1 MSNDIKKISADYLC
15 EFKKFS
21 NNNFDVH
28 KSNLMKKLQNTIN
41 GEKSAVFKTIDDVK
55 KFIDPYLLF
64 RNEIDKLL
72 FVLNDSNIDET
83 QIKMVKSFQ
92 EYKDTA
98 YIINKVGNGQYFTAQ
113 SKYEPTIL
121 EEFMGFLL
129 SPLIRDLQNIKCG
142 PVRAYSEMS
151 IDVSIDSNNS
161 AITHLEQNTKN
172 QDFSLYTEKEISS
185 DGLILQIP
193 LISIECKTYIDKS
206 MLEGSINT
214 ATRIKNGNPRSKFYV
229 VSETWNLS
237 ENENVNP
244 NKIDNLFVLR
254 KCNRRADK
262 DIDVNVVK
270 DVYNTIKNDLSSLKL
285 NTRPLD
291 QITKTGKLKI

>member
-1 MSNDIKKISADYLC
+1 MNDDVKKVSADYLY
-15 EFKKFS
+15 ELQQFA
-21 NNNFDVH
+21 NNDFDVH
-28 KSNLMKKLQNTIN
+28 KDNLIKKLQNTIN
-41 GEKSAVFKTIDDVK
+41 GDKSAVFKNADDVK
-55 KFIDPYLLF
+55 KFIGPYILF
-64 RNEIDKLL
+64 RNEIDGLL
-72 FVLNDSNIDET
+72 LNLNDDNIDDSQT
-83 QIKMVKSFQ
+83 KMVKSLQ

-98 YIINKVGNGQYFTAQ
+98 YIINNLSNGQYFTAQ

-151 IDVSIDSNNS
+151 IEVSIDSNNS
-161 AITHLEQNTKN
+161 AITHLEQKTKN

-185 DGLILQIP
+185 DGLTLQIP
-193 LISIECKTYIDKS
+193 LVSIECKTYIDKT

-214 ATRIKNGNPRSKFYV
+214 AKRIKSGNPQSKFYV
-229 VSETWNLS
+229 VSETWDLS

-244 NKIDNLFVLR
+244 NEIDNVFVIR
-254 KCNRRADK
+254 KCKRRADE
-262 DIDVNVVK
+262 DIDPDVVK

-285 NTRPLD
+285 NTKPLE
-291 QITKTGKLKI
+291 QIKKTGKLKM